1 MLKSKKLIIS
11 DVTEQHSSD
20 KKIDQNDN
28 NPLEELK
35 KENKL
40 LMEKLEQLLSLQTK
54 KEATTIV
61 ELLEDEPIDEFND
74 IKINQDD
81 YIKVVSLC
89 DNPLYLSSLG
99 FGKGKQWSFEK
110 FGDTKRIVY
119 SDVVAIL
126 ENYQRFLKKGYF
138 YIADKRVIRRHGL
151 DDLYATIL
159 SKEKIKKILDCNDD
173 TSVELFSNANEE
185 QRPMILRMIVSRIA
199 RGENMDLNIVDKISR
214 IAKVNIVEQAKEMKE
229 ISELR

>member
-1 MLKSKKLIIS
+1 MLKSKKLSTS
-11 DVTEQHSSD
+11 DTTDKSLSD
-20 KKIDQNDN
+20 KKY
-28 NPLEELK
+28 EEML
-35 KENKL
+35 KENQFLK
-40 LMEKLEQLLSLQTK
+40 EKIDQLLSMQSQKETTK
-54 KEATTIV
+54 II
-61 ELLEDEPIDEFND
+61 ELLQDEEPLDEFNE

-89 DNPLYLSSLG
+89 DNPLYMSSLG
-99 FGKGKQWSFEK
+99 FGKGKQWTWEK

-119 SDVVAIL
+119 SDVVAIM

-151 DDLYATIL
+151 DDLYESIL
-159 SKEKIKKILDCNDD
+159 SKEKIQKILNCNDD
-173 TSVELFSNANEE
+173 TSVELFSNASEE
-185 QRPMILRMIVSRIA
+185 QRPMILRMIVSKIA

>member
-1 MLKSKKLIIS
+1 MLKSKKLSTSGTIDKS
-11 DVTEQHSSD
+11 LPD
-20 KKIDQNDN
+20 KKENQSNQ
-28 NPLEELK
+28 LEELS
-35 KENKL
+35 KENKFL
-40 LMEKLEQLLSLQTK
+40 KEKIDQLLSLQAK
-54 KEATTIV
+54 KEATAIV
-61 ELLEDEPIDEFND
+61 ELLKDDEEVMDEFNE
-74 IKINQDD
+74 IKISQDD
-81 YIKVVSLC
+81 YIKIVSLC
-89 DNPLYLSSLG
+89 DNPLYMSSLG
-99 FGKGKQWSFEK
+99 FGKGKQWSWEK

-119 SDVVAIL
+119 SDVVAIM

-159 SKEKIKKILDCNDD
+159 SKEKIQKILGCNDD

-185 QRPMILRMIVSRIA
+185 QRPMILRMIVSKIA